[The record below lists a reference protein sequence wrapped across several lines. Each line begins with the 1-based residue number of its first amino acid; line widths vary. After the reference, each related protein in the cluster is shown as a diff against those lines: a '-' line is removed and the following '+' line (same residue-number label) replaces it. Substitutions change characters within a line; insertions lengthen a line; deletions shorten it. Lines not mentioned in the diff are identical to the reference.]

1 MRRFVSFAVLFA
13 ALGALA
19 TAQTP
24 KAEPKKADPKKAE
37 PKTSEAKKDAKPWEP
52 PAVPEGWRAVVSK
65 DGTYRFAVPKATTRS
80 GMRDRSLNT
89 GGLRARY
96 QIDYAQLQDGTAF
109 EVQIA
114 TFTGAALKG
123 AKVSDVTSALLE
135 GEAEEGFEV
144 SAPKPVTLGNLKGN
158 EYRLTKDKLS
168 RRLVM
173 VSVKPRI
180 VSLNV
185 ASTDDTKLDDEAAE
199 TFLKSFVLVPAD
211 VVAAA
216 RKEAADKLDAVV
228 QANAEKL
235 GFKWTLDAK
244 ELAAPDA
251 PAVGLIRGRDFK
263 PDAVRYVNGQLTF
276 RQGKEVFAEVEV
288 VVSLDPKA
296 GEGVVDRTYE
306 FAPGKGFPAGAPR
319 VELAV
324 LDAKSNLPARES
336 YPDKYALKLTFG
348 ALAADGTL
356 PGTVSF
362 CAPDAARSYF
372 AGTFKATT
380 K

>member
-1 MRRFVSFAVLFA
+1 MRRLVSFAALFV
-13 ALGALA
+13 ALGAPA

-24 KAEPKKADPKKAE
+24 KAEPKKAAPKAAE
-37 PKTSEAKKDAKPWEP
+37 PKAGEAEKDAKPWEP

-65 DGTYRFAVPKATTRS
+65 DGTYRFAVPKATTRT
-80 GMRDRSLNT
+80 GTRDRNLNA

-96 QIDYAQLQDGTAF
+96 QIDYAQLKDGTTF

-114 TFTGAALKG
+114 TFTRAALVG
-123 AKVSDVTSALLE
+123 AKVSDVTASLLA

-144 SAPKPVTLGNLKGN
+144 SAPKPVTLGDLKGN

-173 VSVKPRI
+173 ISVKPRI
-180 VSLNV
+180 VSLNI
-185 ASTDDTKLDDEAAE
+185 ASTDDTKLDDEAAV
-199 TFLKSFVLVPAD
+199 TFLKSFVLVPAE

-228 QANAEKL
+228 VANAEKL

-251 PAVGLIRGRDFK
+251 PVVGVIRGRDFK
-263 PDAVRYVNGQLTF
+263 PDTVKYVNGQLTF
-276 RQGKEVFAEVEV
+276 RQGKEIFAEVEV
-288 VVSLDPKA
+288 VVSLYPKA

-306 FAPGKGFPAGAPR
+306 FSPGKAFPAGAPR
-319 VELAV
+319 VELN
-324 LDAKSNLPARES
+324 SMARRRAS
-336 YPDKYALKLTFG
+336 RRASPSPIST
-348 ALAADGTL
+348 
-356 PGTVSF
+356 
-362 CAPDAARSYF
+362 R
-372 AGTFKATT
+372 
-380 K
+380 